1 MITTTVASVIERRL
15 LVNYRIKP
23 GFVAPL
29 LPEPFRP
36 QLVSGYAVGGVCF
49 IRLGRIRP
57 PHIPRALG
65 ITTENVAHR
74 FAVEWDDADGGHVG
88 VYVPRRDTNS
98 RVTSLAGG
106 RVFPGSYRLAR
117 FNVREPG
124 DEVRIRV
131 FSHDGQVRLAV
142 EAVPAGELP
151 SELFGTLDEAVGF
164 FRHGALGFS
173 PSGRGGCL
181 DTVRLESTRW
191 AARPMKVN
199 RMTSSLFDD
208 PAVFPPGTCVV
219 DSALVMRNLP
229 VQWVTELPPAT
240 DPRGRAA

>member
-15 LVNYRIKP
+15 LVNYRIAP

-29 LPEPFRP
+29 LPEP
-36 QLVSGYAVGGVCF
+36 
-49 IRLGRIRP
+49 
-57 PHIPRALG
+57 
-65 ITTENVAHR
+65 
-74 FAVEWDDADGGHVG
+74 
-88 VYVPRRDTNS
+88 
-98 RVTSLAGG
+98 
-106 RVFPGSYRLAR
+106 
-117 FNVREPG
+117 
-124 DEVRIRV
+124 
-131 FSHDGQVRLAV
+131 SHDGQVRLAV
-142 EAVPAGELP
+142 EAVPTGELP
-151 SELFGTLDEAVGF
+151 SELFGALDEAVDF

-173 PSGRGGCL
+173 PSGQGGCL
-181 DTVRLESTRW
+181 DTVRLESTSW